1 MEASLTGKAL
11 NFGFNDY
18 GFDSHAS
25 KLNFN
30 YWLPYLINQINLNAA
45 KKNFKFH
52 IVFNKTNLSL
62 LKVLSKFG
70 VVLSY
75 SLTKEKSFF
84 KIVVYIYYF
93 KNILFFK
100 NFQQIST
107 SSKSFYITS
116 QMLFL
121 LSKRSANSIFLL
133 STSYGV
139 ISQQEALKKNIGG
152 KLLLL
157 LL

>member
-45 KKNFKFH
+45 RKNFKFYV
-52 IVFNKTNLSL
+52 IFNKTNLNL
-62 LKVLSKFG
+62 LKTLNRFG

-75 SLTKEKSFF
+75 SLVKDGGFF
-84 KIVVYIYYF
+84 KIAVYVYYF
-93 KNILFFK
+93 KNILLLK
-100 NFQQIST
+100 NFRQIST
-107 SSKSFYITS
+107 SSKSFFIS
-116 QMLFL
+116 AQMLFL
-121 LSKRSANSIFLL
+121 LNKRSANSIFLL
-133 STSYGV
+133 STNQGV
-139 ISQQEALKKNIGG
+139 VSQQEALKKNVGG

>member
-1 MEASLTGKAL
+1 MEASLIGKAL

-30 YWLPYLINQINLNAA
+30 YWLPYIINQINLNSA
-45 KKNFKFH
+45 KKNLKFC
-52 IVFNKTNLSL
+52 VTFNKTNMTL
-62 LKVLSKFG
+62 LKILNKFG
-70 VVLSY
+70 VILSY
-75 SLTKEKSFF
+75 SLIKEKNFF
-84 KIVVYIYYF
+84 KIIVYIYYF

-107 SSKSFYITS
+107 SSKSFFIS
-116 QMLFL
+116 SRMLFL
-121 LSKRSANSIFLL
+121 LNKRTANSIFLL
-133 STSYGV
+133 STNNGI
-139 ISQQEALKKNIGG
+139 ISHNEALKKNIGG